1 MSNTGK
7 SSGLF
12 ASVRRLLG
20 TVLEIAQV
28 RLELLGTDL
37 ELAKRRLFDALLLG
51 LIALLAVG
59 VGVVLLC
66 GFIILLFWEGYRL
79 PAVGVLT
86 LLFLAA
92 GAWLAHAARQRLQSP
107 KGMFEASLA
116 ELKLDRAGL
125 ETSGS
130 HEQR

>member
-7 SSGLF
+7 TSGLF

-28 RLELLGTDL
+28 RLELLGTEL
-37 ELAKRRLFDALLLG
+37 ELEKRRLFDALLLG

-66 GFIILLFWEGYRL
+66 GFIILLFWESYRL

-92 GAWLAHAARQRLQSP
+92 GAWLVYAARRRLQSAT
-107 KGMFEASLA
+107 GIFEASLA

-125 ETSGS
+125 QTPGS

>member
-1 MSNTGK
+1 MSDAGK
-7 SSGLF
+7 SGGLF
-12 ASVRRLLG
+12 DSLRRLLG
-20 TVLEIAQV
+20 TVLDIAQV
-28 RLELLGTDL
+28 RLELLGTELQL
-37 ELAKRRLFDALLLG
+37 EKQRFFDALLLG
-51 LIALLAVG
+51 LLALLAVG

-86 LLFLAA
+86 LLFLTA
-92 GAWLAHAARQRLQSP
+92 GAWLVHAARQRLESP

-116 ELKLDRAGL
+116 ELNLDRAGL
-125 ETSGS
+125 QTSGS

>member
-28 RLELLGTDL
+28 RLELLGTEL
-37 ELAKRRLFDALLLG
+37 ELEKRRLFDALLFG

-86 LLFLAA
+86 LLFFAA
-92 GAWLAHAARQRLQSP
+92 GAWLAFAARKRLQSAT
-107 KGMFEASLA
+107 GIFEASLA

-125 ETSGS
+125 QTSGS